1 MLFATCT
8 CLKSKLFQT
17 IQLFSSPHLPLCSPW
32 RGSLTQEYRTIS
44 NYFRT
49 RANNIA
55 AYPVDDT
62 AEARTPDS
70 DPRFLGSPA
79 NNMQAIYCSSVA
91 RRAAAQ
97 RLLSRGYPSARSQ
110 LFRFTICFVVLRDG
124 VFACLAQVPLL
135 PSELAP

>member
-1 MLFATCT
+1 M
-8 CLKSKLFQT
+8 KDVEWHHSEFQQHSVT
-17 IQLFSSPHLPLCSPW
+17 RRITLRYCGVLHAVPQISSSVLRHN
-32 RGSLTQEYRTIS
+32 T
-44 NYFRT
+44 
-49 RANNIA
+49 
-55 AYPVDDT
+55 
-62 AEARTPDS
+62 EARTPDS